1 MELERVRFALKSYLR
16 TRLSK
21 IEKLLLYIVEKD
33 CNELLL
39 EAEMQFAF
47 KLYGSRQSY
56 FKNALFDQIP
66 DKLNVLADP
75 VDARISKYFLS
86 LTLS

>member
-21 IEKLLLYIVEKD
+21 IEKLLLSIVEKD
-33 CNELLL
+33 CNDLLS

-47 KLYGSRQSY
+47 KLYESRPSY

-66 DKLNVLADP
+66 DKLNVLDDP
-75 VDARISKYFLS
+75 VDPRIGKYYFFH
-86 LTLS
+86 

>member
-33 CNELLL
+33 CNELLS

-47 KLYGSRQSY
+47 KLYESR
-56 FKNALFDQIP
+56 
-66 DKLNVLADP
+66 
-75 VDARISKYFLS
+75 
-86 LTLS
+86 